1 MFTEQSTIFVYDAK
15 AQDIEAQMT
24 NNTMDLRLKQKHSA
38 QMIDQI
44 NFKYEQEK
52 DLVRNEMDKNPDK
65 VSSEYLELMSDLNEL
80 KEKESKEVERQE
92 EESTDYQNHIEQE
105 NATLESQLKAINADK
120 EALKETLKSNVEKV
134 FGYFQ

>member
-65 VSSEYLELMSDLNEL
+65 VSSEYLELMADLNEL